1 MATLERFAD
10 HGAAVVVVSGLDEQS
25 AGVGGA
31 GLGDRPQPALLAGGV
46 L

>member
-10 HGAAVVVVSGLDEQS
+10 YGAAAVVVRGLDEQP

-31 GLGDRPQPALLAGGV
+31 GFGDRTEPALLASGV